1 MSPNNPG
8 PSPRRR
14 TSTTVFV
21 ALLIGGLLLLIVRML
36 AMPTVSAGEVVLPLL
51 AGIGM
56 ALAIGVMVM
65 RDRRERNALPPSE
78 RNRQDRGMPD

>member
-1 MSPNNPG
+1 M
-8 PSPRRR
+8 
-14 TSTTVFV
+14 
-21 ALLIGGLLLLIVRML
+21 LIGGLLLLVVRML
-36 AMPTVSAGEVVLPLL
+36 AMPTVSAGEIVLPLL
-51 AGIGM
+51 AGIAM

>member
-1 MSPNNPG
+1 MSPNNPA

-21 ALLIGGLLLLIVRML
+21 ALLIGGLLLLVVRML

>member
-1 MSPNNPG
+1 M
-8 PSPRRR
+8 
-14 TSTTVFV
+14 
-21 ALLIGGLLLLIVRML
+21 ALLIAGLLLLVVRML
-36 AMPTVSAGEVVLPLL
+36 AMPTVSAGEIVLPLL

>member
-1 MSPNNPG
+1 MSPNTPG

-14 TSTTVFV
+14 TSTTIFV
-21 ALLIGGLLLLIVRML
+21 ALLIGGLLLLVIRML
-36 AMPTVSAGEVVLPLL
+36 AMPTVSVGEIILPLL

-78 RNRQDRGMPD
+78 RNRQDHGMPD

>member
-1 MSPNNPG
+1 MSPNTPG
-8 PSPRRR
+8 PSARRR
-14 TSTTVFV
+14 TSTTIFV
-21 ALLIGGLLLLIVRML
+21 ALLIGGLLLLVVRML
-36 AMPTVSAGEVVLPLL
+36 AMPTVSAGEIVLPLL
-51 AGIGM
+51 AGIAM